1 MPSAAKTELGGGL
14 IGLSVGTVGGFF
26 EVSSLTSVEDPDG
39 LGFHVGGG
47 YRGVRC
53 DER

>member
-1 MPSAAKTELGGGL
+1 MAGA
-14 IGLSVGTVGGFF
+14 VGGFF
-26 EVSSLTSVEDPDG
+26 DVSSLTSVEDLDV
-39 LGFHVGGG
+39 LRFHVGGV